1 MLLAHLEMR
10 LTVLY
15 VMLVC
20 IYECFRESAFLVFWH
35 NKLTA
40 NALIVGLCVLH
51 DANKKPGFTLS
62 NPAVGE
68 TVLTPVKW
76 CCNTGEVPIRIK
88 KTMDEQTSGKK
99 LLFSLILY
107 KRLQ

>member
-1 MLLAHLEMR
+1 MHFILSEQDSPNRIELDSS
-10 LTVLY
+10 
-15 VMLVC
+15 
-20 IYECFRESAFLVFWH
+20 I
-35 NKLTA
+35 
-40 NALIVGLCVLH
+40 
-51 DANKKPGFTLS
+51 FTLS

-76 CCNTGEVPIRIK
+76 CCNTGEVPIRIQK
-88 KTMDEQTSGKK
+88 PMDEQTSGKK

>member
-1 MLLAHLEMR
+1 M
-10 LTVLY
+10 
-15 VMLVC
+15 
-20 IYECFRESAFLVFWH
+20 I
-35 NKLTA
+35 
-40 NALIVGLCVLH
+40 
-51 DANKKPGFTLS
+51 TLS

-76 CCNTGEVPIRIK
+76 CCNNGEVPIRIQ

>member
-1 MLLAHLEMR
+1 MLF
-10 LTVLY
+10 V
-15 VMLVC
+15 
-20 IYECFRESAFLVFWH
+20 S
-35 NKLTA
+35 N
-40 NALIVGLCVLH
+40 N
-51 DANKKPGFTLS
+51 TLS

-99 LLFSLILY
+99 LIFSLILY

>member
-1 MLLAHLEMR
+1 MSSTDIANSLDPDQAQQKDGSALD
-10 LTVLY
+10 
-15 VMLVC
+15 
-20 IYECFRESAFLVFWH
+20 IYTL
-35 NKLTA
+35 
-40 NALIVGLCVLH
+40 
-51 DANKKPGFTLS
+51 FTLS

-88 KTMDEQTSGKK
+88 KSMDEQTSGKK

>member
-1 MLLAHLEMR
+1 MGSDLN
-10 LTVLY
+10 LY
-15 VMLVC
+15 VLEENSW
-20 IYECFRESAFLVFWH
+20 ISY
-35 NKLTA
+35 
-40 NALIVGLCVLH
+40 
-51 DANKKPGFTLS
+51 TLS

-76 CCNTGEVPIRIK
+76 CCNTGEVPICIK
-88 KTMDEQTSGKK
+88 KSMDEQTSGKK

>member
-1 MLLAHLEMR
+1 MA
-10 LTVLY
+10 TDA
-15 VMLVC
+15 
-20 IYECFRESAFLVFWH
+20 S
-35 NKLTA
+35 LTA
-40 NALIVGLCVLH
+40 
-51 DANKKPGFTLS
+51 DPGVASSIPARSHTFVEIDHKIISTVIFTLS

-88 KTMDEQTSGKK
+88 KSMDEQTSGKK
-99 LLFSLILY
+99 SLFSLILY

>member
-1 MLLAHLEMR
+1 MVH
-10 LTVLY
+10 
-15 VMLVC
+15 
-20 IYECFRESAFLVFWH
+20 
-35 NKLTA
+35 
-40 NALIVGLCVLH
+40 
-51 DANKKPGFTLS
+51 TLS

-88 KTMDEQTSGKK
+88 KSMDEQTHSKK

>member
-1 MLLAHLEMR
+1 MKVS
-10 LTVLY
+10 LTVLFFNI
-15 VMLVC
+15 MFTL
-20 IYECFRESAFLVFWH
+20 
-35 NKLTA
+35 N
-40 NALIVGLCVLH
+40 
-51 DANKKPGFTLS
+51 TLS

-88 KTMDEQTSGKK
+88 KSMDEQTSGKK